1 MYKHFKVLGFKFVVS
16 LETLLI
22 LAIAIGV
29 LLRLLNLGS
38 REFWYDEVLSLL
50 LSTGQKTAYRG
61 PKELP
66 VVLAQYSLLLDLPP
80 EATVKD
86 IVKTV
91 ANLLKGL
98 AGGEPH
104 PPLFFLAQHL
114 WLRLFGN
121 GVAAVRSLGALLSV
135 GAIASSYGLGRV
147 LLGNRGGLL
156 LAALLATNPF
166 YLFHSL
172 NVRMYGSL
180 VLWAVLSAWSLLE
193 IIGIEHQEANDVRPR
208 QDQKLNPIFWN
219 LIFIGSVTSGLMTFY
234 LFAYW
239 VISLAVVVL
248 YLDWRRWWHHG
259 LRFGLSVLLTVP
271 WVLWGTRQQLRNA
284 DLGRFDAPSGFLGAA
299 IAHLGDVANTLGTH
313 LLLGDWVTSLPQ
325 NIITTAGVV
334 VISFLLVA
342 VTTLWKQSERR
353 PLGVALI
360 LGIFPLLLA
369 LSLDVAAG
377 KFTLGFGW
385 GRSMIVILP
394 GCLLLLT
401 VCLEQVSISWR
412 QPVAA
417 VVLLLYIG
425 ISTGDFTL
433 RPRSMFHELS
443 EIVTATPQAVASN
456 PTSTLIV
463 MNSQAWGHVMRL
475 AYYVPPEAPV
485 TLLAIKSSDLALS
498 LEKVLE
504 GQSTSEKSCKEF
516 STSRLASNCLASIP
530 VLYDRVL
537 WLESAK
543 PVWSPSTTEAEK
555 QQVQKVLDQQYRQT
569 QTQHLTGTML
579 LDDLTVRLYTRSS
592 AT

>member
-1 MYKHFKVLGFKFVVS
+1 MYKPIKVLGFKFAVS

-50 LSTGQKTAYRG
+50 LSSGQKVAYQG
-61 PKELP
+61 PEDLP
-66 VVLAQYSLLLDLPP
+66 VVLAQYTPLLDLPP
-80 EATVKD
+80 EATAKD
-86 IVKTV
+86 VVKTV
-91 ANLLKGL
+91 ANLLRGL

-104 PPLFFLAQHL
+104 PPLFYLAQHL
-114 WLRLFGN
+114 WLRWFGN

-147 LLGNRGGLL
+147 LLGHRGGLI

-166 YLFHSL
+166 YLFHAL
-172 NVRMYGSL
+172 NVRMYGPL

-193 IIGIEHQEANDVRPR
+193 IIGSPKPETQDMR
-208 QDQKLNPIFWN
+208 QGSGHKMPPILWS
-219 LIFIGSVTSGLMTFY
+219 LIFIGAVTAGLMTFY

-239 VISLAVVVL
+239 VVALAVVVL
-248 YLDWRRWWHHG
+248 YLDGRRWWQHG
-259 LRFGLSVLLTVP
+259 LRFGASVALTVP

-284 DLGRFDAPSGFLGAA
+284 DLGRFDAPPGFLGAA
-299 IAHLGDVANTLGTH
+299 IAHFRDVANTLGTH
-313 LLLGDWVTSLPQ
+313 LFWGDWVTSLPQ
-325 NIITTAGVV
+325 PLITVAGVFV
-334 VISFLLVA
+334 VGLLGLA
-342 VTTLWKQSERR
+342 VRTLGQRSEPRV
-353 PLGVALI
+353 LGVALI

-369 LSLDVAAG
+369 LGLDVVAG

-401 VCLEQVSISWR
+401 VWLERASINWR
-412 QPVAA
+412 QSATAA
-417 VVLLLYIG
+417 VLLLYLG
-425 ISTGDFTL
+425 MSISDLTL

-443 EIVTATPQAVASN
+443 AIVTTTPQATASN

-463 MNSQAWGHVMRL
+463 MNSQAWGYVMRL
-475 AYYVPPEAPV
+475 AYYIPPEVPV
-485 TLLAIKSSDLALS
+485 TLLARKSSDLAPS
-498 LEKVLE
+498 LQKVLA
-504 GQSTSEKSCKEF
+504 GQSIPEPSQSCEASSECVAATS
-516 STSRLASNCLASIP
+516 TT
-530 VLYDRVL
+530 YDRVL

-543 PVWSPSTTEAEK
+543 PVWSPKTTEAEK
-555 QQVQKVLDQQYRQT
+555 QQMQQVLAQQYKPL

-579 LDDLTVRLYTRSS
+579 LDDLTVRLYTRSP

>member
-1 MYKHFKVLGFKFVVS
+1 MYKHFKVLGFKFAFS

-50 LSTGQKTAYRG
+50 LSTGQKVAYRG
-61 PKELP
+61 PKDLP
-66 VVLAQYSLLLDLPP
+66 VVLAQYTPLLDLPP

-91 ANLLKGL
+91 VNLLRGL

-104 PPLFFLAQHL
+104 PPLFYLAQHL

-121 GVAAVRSLGALLSV
+121 GVAAVRSLGALLSL

-147 LLGNRGGLL
+147 LLGHRGGLL

-172 NVRMYGSL
+172 NVRMYGPL
-180 VLWAVLSAWSLLE
+180 VLWAVLSAWALLE
-193 IIGIEHQEANDVRPR
+193 IIGSNQENNDR
-208 QDQKLNPIFWN
+208 QNQGQKTQHILWT
-219 LIFIGSVTSGLMTFY
+219 LIFVGSVTAGLMTFY

-239 VISLAVVVL
+239 VVALAVVVL
-248 YLDWRRWWHHG
+248 YLDGRRWWQYG
-259 LRFGLSVLLTVP
+259 LRFGASVVLTIP
-271 WVLWGTRQQLRNA
+271 WAFWGTRQQLRNA
-284 DLGRFDAPSGFLGAA
+284 DLDRFNAPSGFLGAA
-299 IAHLGDVANTLGTH
+299 IAHLADVANTLGTH

-325 NIITTAGVV
+325 ALITLAGVV
-334 VISFLLVA
+334 VIGLLGLV
-342 VTTLWKQSERR
+342 VSTLWKRSEQRT
-353 PLGVALI
+353 LGVALI

-369 LSLDVAAG
+369 LGLDVVAG

-401 VCLEQVSISWR
+401 VWLERASVGWR
-412 QPVAA
+412 QPAA
-417 VVLLLYIG
+417 AAVLLLYLG
-425 ISTGDFTL
+425 VSISDFTL

-443 EIVTATPQAVASN
+443 AIVTPAPQAASN
-456 PTSTLIV
+456 PTPTLIV
-463 MNSQAWGHVMRL
+463 MNSQSWGYVMRL
-475 AYYVPPEAPV
+475 AYYISPEVPV
-485 TLLAIKSSDLALS
+485 TLLARKSSDLAPS
-498 LEKVLE
+498 LQKLLAGQEIVDQNCE
-504 GQSTSEKSCKEF
+504 GSSTSE
-516 STSRLASNCLASIP
+516 CLAATSKN
-530 VLYDRVL
+530 YDRVL

-543 PVWSPSTTEAEK
+543 PVWSPKTTEAEK
-555 QQVQKVLDQQYRQT
+555 QQMQQVLAQQYKPV

-579 LDDLTVRLYTRSS
+579 LDDLTARLYTRSP

>member
-29 LLRLLNLGS
+29 LLRLINLGS

-61 PKELP
+61 PKDLP
-66 VVLAQYSLLLDLPP
+66 VVLAQYTPLLDLPP

-86 IVKTV
+86 VVKTV
-91 ANLLKGL
+91 VNLLKGL

-104 PPLFFLAQHL
+104 PPLFFLAQHV

-147 LLGNRGGLL
+147 LLGHRAGLL

-172 NVRMYGSL
+172 NVRMYGPL
-180 VLWAVLSAWSLLE
+180 VLWSVLSAWALLE
-193 IIGIEHQEANDVRPR
+193 IIGFKQQKANNVQQKGQKTQEI
-208 QDQKLNPIFWN
+208 LWS
-219 LIFIGSVTSGLMTFY
+219 LIFIGSVTAGLMTFY

-239 VISLAVVVL
+239 VVALAVVVL

-259 LRFGLSVLLTVP
+259 LRFGSSVLLTVP
-271 WVLWGTRQQLRNA
+271 WVLWGTKQQLRNA
-284 DLGRFDAPSGFLGAA
+284 DLGRFDAPAGFLGAA
-299 IAHLGDVANTLGTH
+299 IAHLGDVVNTLGTH

-325 NIITTAGVV
+325 TIITTAGVA
-334 VISFLLVA
+334 VIGLLLVA
-342 VTTLWKQSERR
+342 VPRLWKQSERR
-353 PLGVALI
+353 TLGVALI

-369 LSLDVAAG
+369 LGLDVVTG

-394 GCLLLLT
+394 GCLLLLA
-401 VCLEQVSISWR
+401 VGLEQASVSWR
-412 QPVAA
+412 QSIAA
-417 VVLLLYIG
+417 AVLLLYIG
-425 ISTGDFTL
+425 INVGDFTL

-443 EIVTATPQAVASN
+443 EIITATSQAGTSN

-475 AYYVPPEAPV
+475 AYYIPPEAPV
-485 TLLAIKSSDLALS
+485 TLLARESSDLAPS

-504 GQSTSEKSCKEF
+504 GQSISEKSCKEF
-516 STSRLASNCLASIP
+516 SSSNCSASTP
-530 VLYDRVL
+530 TAYDRVL

-555 QQVQKVLDQQYRQT
+555 QQVQQVLDQHYNPVQT
-569 QTQHLTGTML
+569 QRLTGTML
-579 LDDLTVRLYTRSS
+579 LDNLTVRLYTRSP